1 MNRDFLSTWG
11 HSRTLDRER
20 LTAFRNEVPISY
32 IALAGT
38 LISILAFTVEGGIGW
53 IGLLERAEWAK
64 ATELLVGKGLI
75 GFFLF
80 SGLIYQ
86 ITRLGYLKRL
96 ATHRTQSASALY
108 RIHPRNAP
116 ALTILVPSYKEEP
129 CVVRQTLL
137 SAVLQQSPNRRVVLL
152 IDDPPAPRDRED
164 AAKLAATRELPREIS
179 TLLGEPCGTFER
191 ALADFTQR
199 RALASIEPRQEIRR
213 LATLLQQAADWLD
226 RLADD
231 TAITDHNDA
240 LFVERILRAPAQAHR
255 AQAVELLTQSEPIDF
270 LAEYRRLAALF
281 KVEITSFERRRYVNL
296 SHESNKAMNLNSYIA
311 LMGHSFRE
319 AASPDG
325 LLLVPTEDAQATLRI
340 PNAEFIIVLD
350 ADSLILPEYSLRLVH
365 FMIQPGN
372 ERVAVVQT
380 PYASVPGA
388 ASMVERVAGAT
399 TDVQLMSHQGATLFG
414 AGSWVGASALVRRA
428 ALDDIVQTVKG
439 RGHPVVVYVRDRTL
453 NEDTDR
459 TIDVI
464 RKGWT
469 VYNYPERLAYSATPP
484 DFGALL
490 IQRRRWATGGL
501 LILPNVFR
509 YLCARPS
516 VRRFCEAVIRTQYIL
531 SAPLG
536 SMSGLALMLLPFD
549 TAWSAMPLPACLAY
563 LFVFRRDL
571 KHNGNRAPE
580 VLGAMALNA
589 MLLPI
594 NFAGAVNSLWQLWT
608 GRKIPFQR
616 TPKVRGR
623 TAAPPVHLAAQFGLT
638 LFAIAQA
645 AVRCA
650 AGAWVAGLFFAWYA
664 AALGYAFHAFIG
676 WHAALEDVV
685 GGVALRL
692 HSLSAATLQ
701 AWKLRRVRAGTPAR
715 GFRARRLPELGTAGW
730 AAVAMCLCAL
740 TFSHATWDASR
751 STEPSGM
758 PAREAA
764 VTFDDLPVISVTQ
777 MDAAARTTL
786 TRRLLAEIAAWNVP
800 VVGFV
805 NEYGLYGFR
814 HDRHGAPDRSGIALL
829 QMWLDAGLEL
839 GNHTFAH
846 TDLHATSP
854 AGFDADVVRGERVTG
869 KLLRRKGM
877 RLRYFRHPYLHTGR
891 DLATRR
897 DVERFLAGRGYRVA
911 PVTVDNDDYIFA
923 AAYSKAAERGDAR
936 MMRRLATTYI
946 RYTKRVFHYSERLS
960 VTLFGREIKQ
970 VVLLHANMLNADHFV
985 DLARMMRQRGY
996 SFISLDAALRDDAYA
1011 SADVY
1016 TGDES
1021 INWLA
1026 RWAVTRGVK
1035 RSANVLDDFP
1045 DVPRFVLQ
1053 AADAKG

>member
-1 MNRDFLSTWG
+1 MASALALDPLSARQRLLGHHRTLSLVLPAERLHATLRARSHPSRASYARAYDMNRDFLSTWG

-38 LISILAFTVEGGIGW
+38 LISILAFTVEGGIGL

-129 CVVRQTLL
+129 RVVRQTLL

-213 LATLLQQAADWLD
+213 LAKLLQQAADWLD

-311 LMGHSFRE
+311 LMGRSFRE
-319 AASPDG
+319 VASPDG
-325 LLLVPTEDAQATLRI
+325 LLLVPTDDAQETLRV
-340 PNAEFIIVLD
+340 PNAEFVIVLD
-350 ADSLILPEYSLRLVH
+350 ADSLILPEYSSCLVH
-365 FMIQPGN
+365 FMTRPGN

-388 ASMVERVAGAT
+388 TSMVERVAGAT

-428 ALDDIVQTVKG
+428 ALDDIVQTVRG

-453 NEDTDR
+453 NEDTD
-459 TIDVI
+459 TTVDLI

-509 YLCARPS
+509 YLRARPS
-516 VRRFCEAVIRTQYIL
+516 LRRFCEAVIRTQYIL
-531 SAPLG
+531 SPPLG
-536 SMSGLALMLLPFD
+536 RMSGLA
-549 TAWSAMPLPACLAY
+549 
-563 LFVFRRDL
+563 
-571 KHNGNRAPE
+571 
-580 VLGAMALNA
+580 
-589 MLLPI
+589 
-594 NFAGAVNSLWQLWT
+594 
-608 GRKIPFQR
+608 
-616 TPKVRGR
+616 
-623 TAAPPVHLAAQFGLT
+623 

-664 AALGYAFHAFIG
+664 AALGYAFHVFIG

-685 GGVALRL
+685 RGVALRL

-923 AAYSKAAERGDAR
+923 AAYSKATERGDAR